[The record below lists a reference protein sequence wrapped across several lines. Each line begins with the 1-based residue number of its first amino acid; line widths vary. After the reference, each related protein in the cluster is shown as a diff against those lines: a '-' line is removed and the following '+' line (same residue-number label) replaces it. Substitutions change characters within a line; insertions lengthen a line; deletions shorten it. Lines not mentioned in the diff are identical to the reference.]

1 MEYKVCKNCGK
12 ELPISEF
19 SVVMGNVCSTCKS
32 CQKEFRK
39 YKREFLRGFQE
50 SVEGLRDDLKDT
62 MYGRV

>member
-1 MEYKVCKNCGK
+1 MEYKVCSKCGR

-19 SVVMGNVCSTCKS
+19 SVIMGNVCSTCKS

-39 YKREFLRGFQE
+39 YKREFLKGFQE
-50 SVEGLRDDLKDT
+50 SVEELRDSLKDT